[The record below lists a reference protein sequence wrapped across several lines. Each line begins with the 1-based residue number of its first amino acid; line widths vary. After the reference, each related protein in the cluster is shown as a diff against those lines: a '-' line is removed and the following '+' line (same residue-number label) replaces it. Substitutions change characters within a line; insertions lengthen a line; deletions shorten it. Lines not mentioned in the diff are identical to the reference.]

1 MLSGRYRTEW
11 LARHWNLS
19 RTGTCRS
26 PTCLNLPE
34 TLEHLLLWCPAF
46 NETRTSVIR
55 LWLSCSNHDIHNI
68 VSQVLHGSPKKL
80 LKFILDPSANPSVI
94 SLYQVHGD
102 EIYQLVFH
110 LTRTWCFALHKV
122 RSQKLSIWPKLLSLQ
137 VLTVSSAKLGRH
149 YFLVSAPPT
158 HKMGSVVSSFARFF
172 NCTLL
177 CVCPLCD
184 INFQKALHSINQ
196 TRGQFN

>member
-1 MLSGRYRTEW
+1 MGDIRLRGW
-11 LARHWNLS
+11 LDL
-19 RTGTCRS
+19 GTWVELEHAGL
-26 PTCLNLPE
+26 LNLPE

-68 VSQVLHGSPKKL
+68 VSQVLQGPPEKL

-102 EIYQLVFH
+102 EVYQLVFH

-122 RSQKLSIWPKLLSLQ
+122 RSQKLGIWPKLWHIS
-137 VLTVSSAKLGRH
+137 VIHSNLGIGEP
-149 YFLVSAPPT
+149 SQ
-158 HKMGSVVSSFARFF
+158 
-172 NCTLL
+172 NL
-177 CVCPLCD
+177 CSD
-184 INFQKALHSINQ
+184 LH
-196 TRGQFN
+196 GCHWY